1 MAGQRRG
8 EPGVHRGRRLPC
20 LGRLVLALSLLLSAA
35 GCGNGGPAG
44 PQRPVDDSGST
55 DGETAAGRLAGTW
68 RTTLIVEVPGDI
80 QTWITTWRFD
90 REGGCLQTQEVRS
103 VVEGVPRITERTC
116 AFTADGFEITIA
128 YDGGAT
134 LVFDYTFSLFSSD
147 VLILD
152 GLEYE
157 RITP

>member
-1 MAGQRRG
+1 M
-8 EPGVHRGRRLPC
+8 
-20 LGRLVLALSLLLSAA
+20 
-35 GCGNGGPAG
+35 
-44 PQRPVDDSGST
+44 DDSGST